1 MVVPAILIAAIVCT
15 ITHPLVVKAADA
27 IPDNEL
33 QLLYVPIT
41 AIDIGCAIFS
51 HTPVSLGEVTDIGPH
66 AARAFRALAIYS
78 RPLAEVRNP
87 IRGSD
92 PWMLKPGG

>member
-1 MVVPAILIAAIVCT
+1 MPAPLILVAALVC
-15 ITHPLVVKAADA
+15 IFTHPLVVKAADA

-33 QLLYVPIT
+33 QLLYVPIA

-66 AARAFRALAIYS
+66 AARALRALAIYS